1 MIRKFAFALS
11 LALVPALAAQ
21 APPAAGN
28 SSNPGPFA
36 PRAGTTTYPKP
47 GARGSSNMKVLSHV
61 PLGGF
66 LHVSDIELEQELSRP
81 YAYVDRRFQ
90 PSGFDIINLK
100 DPSKAFVMYSW
111 RIENPEL
118 HLGSGALGPMY
129 VKSKGRYYF
138 FQTFQFSSGGPDNDL
153 AAIVF
158 DMTGLPDTSKIKELV
173 RIKGPGYEG
182 GFHENFAYKHSSG
195 AALVFTDA
203 TGGKPQ
209 QNIYDIDKV
218 VSGAPNFGQVGR
230 VPNPSATDSTSGR
243 GYHDSYV
250 AYDPANK
257 RDLFYGAGSG
267 GYYVYDVTDLQNPK
281 LVTSVTGVAGM
292 TNGHTFTPE
301 PTGRYA
307 IIESEYMYA
316 PLRIVDLKP
325 GLDGTVKTIS
335 RPIGAWT
342 ADWHDLAHN
351 HEVRWPYVFVGA
363 YEDGLQ
369 VFNMM
374 DPTNPYTVG
383 YYRTWDGPHE
393 SRSVN
398 NANNGAWQAEVR
410 NADGLIVVADMS
422 TGFWAFKMEGFD
434 GWNGHQWG
442 VPNTSSAQ
450 DWDNGPDGA
459 PKPQKVS

>member
-1 MIRKFAFALS
+1 MIRKSCL
-11 LALVPALAAQ
+11 ALAASALLGTVTLAAQ
-21 APPAAGN
+21 QPAN
-28 SSNPGPFA
+28 DPNNNPGPHP
-36 PRAGTTTYPKP
+36 PRAGVTTYPAP
-47 GARGSSNMKVLSHV
+47 GERGSRNMKVLSHV

-90 PSGFDIINLK
+90 PSGFDIINIK
-100 DPSKAFVMYSW
+100 DPAKAYLMYSW

-118 HLGSGALGPMY
+118 HLGSGALGPVY
-129 VKSKGRYYF
+129 VKTKGRYYF
-138 FQTFQFSSGGPDNDL
+138 FQTFQFGAGGPDHDL

-158 DMTGLPDTSKIKELV
+158 DMTGLPDTSKIKEVV
-173 RIKGPGYEG
+173 RIKLPETPG
-182 GFHENFAYKHSSG
+182 GFHENIGYKHSSG
-195 AALVFTDA
+195 APLVFA
-203 TGGKPQ
+203 TAPGRPRM
-209 QNIYDIDKV
+209 NVYDIDKLV
-218 VSGAPNFGQVGR
+218 AGAPNYGLTAT
-230 VPNPSATDSTSGR
+230 VPNPSESDSMSGR

-250 AYDPANK
+250 AFDPATQQD
-257 RDLFYGAGSG
+257 RFYGAGSG
-267 GYYVYDVTDLQNPK
+267 GYYVFDITNLQAPK
-281 LVTSVTGVAGM
+281 LIASVTGLAGM

-307 IIESEYMYA
+307 VIESEYTYA

-325 GLDGTVKTIS
+325 ALDGTAKTIS
-335 RPIGAWT
+335 RPIGAWA
-342 ADWHDLAHN
+342 ADWRNLAHN

-383 YYRTWDGPHE
+383 YYRTYDGPHE
-393 SRSVN
+393 SRGPN
-398 NANNGAWQAEVR
+398 NVNNGAWQAEVR

-422 TGFWAFKMEGFD
+422 TGFWALKMEGFD

-459 PKPQKVS
+459 KKQKVS